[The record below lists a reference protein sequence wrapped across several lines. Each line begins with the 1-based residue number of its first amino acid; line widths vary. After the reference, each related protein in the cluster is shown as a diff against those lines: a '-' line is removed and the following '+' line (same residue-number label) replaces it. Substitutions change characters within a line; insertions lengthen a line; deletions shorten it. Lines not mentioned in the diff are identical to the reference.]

1 MKTYA
6 LREKGQKKLGDKQE
20 LLYGLEQTTDRVAE
34 LKVELRKWLSGEGNG
49 SQPLLEEKES
59 ALKEY
64 EKIRKHLGIT
74 AGKNQGDVIRFVKEL
89 LRQV

>member
-20 LLYGLEQTTDRVAE
+20 LLYGLEQTTDRIAE
-34 LKVELRKWLSGEGNG
+34 LKEELRKWLSGEGKG
-49 SQPLLEEKES
+49 SEPLLGKKED

-64 EKIRKHLGIT
+64 ETIRKHLGIN
-74 AGKNQGDVIRFVKEL
+74 AGKSQGDVIRFVRQL
-89 LRQV
+89 LR

>member
-20 LLYGLEQTTDRVAE
+20 LLYGLEQTTDRIAE
-34 LKVELRKWLSGEGNG
+34 LKEELRKWLSGEGKG
-49 SQPLLEEKES
+49 SKPLLEKKES

-74 AGKNQGDVIRFVKEL
+74 AGKNQEDVIRFVGRL
-89 LRQV
+89 LRQM